1 MNLKSL
7 SAKIVAAVFTL
18 VAVAFVADLIIARQ
32 INRSVNREA
41 ELLVSE
47 MTSALEKKDGQLQ
60 KLLKSSL
67 SLQEERLGQKHELS
81 GMQET
86 LKTEREESRLRG
98 LHRGISSSVVTLVRN
113 AMMTGEASQAQAIMD
128 TLLENPA
135 IASIS
140 LWRVDGVLSFH
151 DNQTIDDVNKRMGGE
166 TFQKRTVKPAV
177 AIPAER
183 GKVLKEAVASRKDD
197 LTFDGE
203 VEKDGNRIPVT
214 YAYQVLENTEECQ
227 GCHGETNVPR
237 GVVEVALSR
246 AELIRLK
253 SETEARMGTLAT
265 EQKADLEKLESGNRK
280 AMAETVAEST
290 ALAGRIAEIRGH
302 LSDLQAEAGTWSI
315 LSKVGFFIG
324 AAVVLVLVLQRLLS
338 RPLTGIAEAMH
349 RLAEGDHAIN
359 VPGKGRGD
367 EIGEMAAAV
376 EVFKQNGIKLAHMAA
391 DQEAI
396 HRRDQRKLQSEM
408 LALTNALDEEV
419 REAITSVMQQ
429 AETMHESA
437 VNMGRAM
444 HITES
449 VSEAAA
455 SAANDASSS
464 VDAVASAAEE
474 LTRSIHQIGQQVS
487 KSTAIANQAVAE
499 ARSTDAKIQGLA
511 QAAQKIGEVV
521 DLITDIAEQTNL
533 LALNATIEAARAG
546 DAGKGF
552 AVVAAEVKNLANQ
565 TAKATEEIGSQI
577 GGIQTATREAV
588 SAIQG
593 IGGVISQINDI
604 TNAIA
609 AAINQQ
615 ASATSSISNNAQEAA
630 RSTQE
635 TSSNIGEVS
644 QTTDDTSRHSQAVEK
659 AAGEVRV
666 RVQQME
672 KTLDEI
678 MHAVTNEEERRRN
691 RRHTVNVASTVRI
704 DGQSMVCLLQDISI
718 GGAAVLDRPLEG
730 GRGKDL
736 ELEIP
741 EVGRMPGVIVATT
754 HHSTHLRLDLTDD
767 QVRKIEAF
775 VQKRGKA

>member
-7 SAKIVAAVFTL
+7 SAKIVASVFAL
-18 VAVAFVADLIIARQ
+18 VAIAFIADLIIARQ
-32 INRSVNREA
+32 INRSVNHEA

-47 MTSALEKKDGQLQ
+47 MTGALQKKDDQLQ

-67 SLQEERLGQKHELS
+67 SLQEERLGQTHEIS
-81 GMQET
+81 GMRET

-113 AMMTGEASQAQAIMD
+113 AMMTGEASQAEAIMD
-128 TLLENPA
+128 ILLENPA
-135 IASIS
+135 IASIT
-140 LWRVDGVLSFH
+140 LWRVDGVQSFH
-151 DNQTIDDVNKRMGGE
+151 DNATIDEVNKRMGGE
-166 TFQKRTVKPAV
+166 AFQKRAPKPLV
-177 AIPAER
+177 TIPEDR

-197 LTFDGE
+197 LSLDGE
-203 VEKDGNRIPVT
+203 VERDGAKVPVT
-214 YAYQVLENTEECQ
+214 YAYQILENTEECQ
-227 GCHGETNVPR
+227 GCHGEADVPR

-253 SETEARMGTLAT
+253 SETDTRMAALSAQQRT
-265 EQKADLEKLESGNRK
+265 DLEKLEDGNKK
-280 AMAETVAEST
+280 AMAETVAESA
-290 ALAGRIAEIRGH
+290 ALSERIAEIREH
-302 LSDLQAEAGTWSI
+302 LDDLQTEAGTWSI
-315 LSKVGFFIG
+315 LSKIGFFIG
-324 AAVVLVLVLQRLLS
+324 AAVVLVLILRGLLS
-338 RPLTGIAEAMH
+338 RPLSGIAEAMH
-349 RLAEGDHAIN
+349 RLADGDHSIS
-359 VPGKGRGD
+359 VPGKGRND

-391 DQEAI
+391 DQEAL

-419 REAITSVMQQ
+419 REAITAVMRQ

-444 HITES
+444 TITEG

-455 SAANDASSS
+455 GAANDASAS

-474 LTRSIHQIGQQVS
+474 LTRSIHQIGQQVAR
-487 KSTAIANQAVAE
+487 STAIANQAVDE
-499 ARSTDAKIQGLA
+499 ARDTDAKIQGLA

-552 AVVAAEVKNLANQ
+552 AVVASEVKNLANQ
-565 TAKATEEIGSQI
+565 TARATEEIGAQI
-577 GGIQTATREAV
+577 GGIQAATREAV
-588 SAIQG
+588 GAIQG
-593 IGGVISQINDI
+593 IGAVIGQINDI
-604 TNAIA
+604 TTAIA
-609 AAINQQ
+609 DAIGHQ
-615 ASATSSISNNAQEAA
+615 ASATASISNNAQEAA

-635 TSSNIGEVS
+635 TRSNIGEVS
-644 QTTDDTSRHSQAVEK
+644 KTTDDTSRHSRAVET
-659 AAGEVRV
+659 AAEEVRA

-672 KTLDEI
+672 NTLDEI
-678 MHAVTNEEERRRN
+678 MHAVTDEEERRRN
-691 RRHTVNVASTVRI
+691 RRHTVNVASSVRI
-704 DGQSMVCLLQDISI
+704 DGQPQVCLLQDVSI
-718 GGAAVLDRPLEG
+718 GGAAVLDRSLEG
-730 GRGKDL
+730 GRGKEL

-741 EVGRMPGVIVATT
+741 EVGRLPGVIVATT

-767 QVRKIEAF
+767 QAERLESF